1 MPVSPSTM
9 AFSSD
14 PPSARPFW
22 RIISTSLRN
31 VNVRAGATS
40 STNDSS
46 VIRTMLD
53 GFHRHFIARQ
63 PGRELDAAQM
73 IDGRRNLVSAQIGT
87 AEANA
92 EVRRRGFEREI
103 DLVAGMKS
111 DSDAGNLTTKR
122 TLCVH

>member
-1 MPVSPSTM
+1 MNEIDERRRAAVHDRY
-9 AFSSD
+9 FRRVELD
-14 PPSARPFW
+14 EH
-22 RIISTSLRN
+22 
-31 VNVRAGATS
+31 VVDAGAEE
-40 STNDSS
+40 
-46 VIRTMLD
+46 RREQMLD